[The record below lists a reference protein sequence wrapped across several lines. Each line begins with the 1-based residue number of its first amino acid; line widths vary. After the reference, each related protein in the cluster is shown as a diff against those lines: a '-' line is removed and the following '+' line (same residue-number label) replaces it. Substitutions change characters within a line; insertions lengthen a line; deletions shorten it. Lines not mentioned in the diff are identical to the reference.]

1 MKCLLIL
8 YFFTY
13 PIFGENPNEA
23 KLMEYSSYKFNIPT
37 SLDDVVNELGEP
49 AYIYERPIM
58 NRHNKRTDKL
68 YILYY
73 DDIALSIYYATEL
86 NRYLVS
92 YLSVVNDRYLG
103 KFGISVGSSTDDILK
118 EFGSPSKMGDNFIIY
133 YYGSEG
139 SSVNFYFENG
149 IVEKIYLHM
158 SF

>member
-1 MKCLLIL
+1 
-8 YFFTY
+8 
-13 PIFGENPNEA
+13 
-23 KLMEYSSYKFNIPT
+23 
-37 SLDDVVNELGEP
+37 
-49 AYIYERPIM
+49 M
-58 NRHNKRTDKL
+58 NRHNKRTDIL

-92 YLSVVNDRYLG
+92 YLSVVNNRYIG
-103 KFGISVGSSTDDILK
+103 KFGISV
-118 EFGSPSKMGDNFIIY
+118 
-133 YYGSEG
+133 G